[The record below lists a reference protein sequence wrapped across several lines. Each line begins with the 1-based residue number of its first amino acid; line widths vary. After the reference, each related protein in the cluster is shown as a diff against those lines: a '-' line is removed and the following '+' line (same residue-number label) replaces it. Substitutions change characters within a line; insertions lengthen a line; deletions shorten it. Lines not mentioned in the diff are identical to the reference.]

1 MPQKK
6 YKITALVDSATV
18 PQDDPQF
25 LNLPK
30 TPTTEYY
37 VIQTI
42 RRLGHKIIITPVED
56 DIITVANQ
64 LKQQKPDLV
73 FNMTEEFGGDR
84 QKDKNIAAMLELLEI
99 PFTGTGSVGLML
111 CRDKILCKQILT
123 YHQIRVPNYLFF
135 PQGKTAKIPKSAKF
149 PMVVKPAFEDGSEGI
164 SNASVVNDVKALK
177 QRVRFVTKKWK
188 QGAIAEKYIEGR
200 ELYVGILGNN
210 PPKPLPIRECIFNN
224 KGASG
229 PCLATYRVKWN
240 EKYRRKWNVKFDFAK
255 SAGVRLGMPDGRC
268 LTALDKTVTRKIY
281 QTCKKVYS
289 LLQLRDYG
297 RIDLRLTPDPL
308 RRGRTA
314 ASNKIVIL
322 EVNANPDVAKGEELA
337 EAAKKAGIPYEKFI
351 EQIIHTAMARY
362 GR

>member
-1 MPQKK
+1 LPQKK

-25 LNLPK
+25 LILPK

-42 RRLGHKIIITPVED
+42 RQLGHEVTITPVED
-56 DIITVANQ
+56 DIIAVANQ
-64 LKQQKPDLV
+64 LKQQEPSLV

-123 YHQIRVPNYLFF
+123 YHQIKVPDFLVF
-135 PQGKTAKIPKSAKF
+135 PLGEKIKLPKSIKF

-164 SNASVVNDVKALK
+164 SNASVVNDVGALK
-177 QRVRFVTKKWK
+177 QRIQFVTKKWK
-188 QGAIAEKYIEGR
+188 QGAIAEEYIEGR
-200 ELYVGILGNN
+200 EFYVAILGN
-210 PPKPLPIRECIFNN
+210 KKLVTLPIRECIFNN
-224 KGASG
+224 KNAAG
-229 PCLATYRVKWN
+229 PCLATYRVKWD
-240 EKYRRKWNVKFDFAK
+240 EKYRRKWNVKFGFAK
-255 SAGVRLGMPDGRC
+255 
-268 LTALDKTVTRKIY
+268 LDKTETEKIY
-281 QTCKKVYS
+281 QTCKQVYG

-297 RIDLRLTPDPL
+297 RIDLRLTND
-308 RRGRTA
+308 
-314 ASNKIVIL
+314 NKIVIL

-351 EQIIHTAMARY
+351 EQIILAAMARY
-362 GR
+362 RQQKIRNPKHEIRDKF